1 MSSIELSP
9 VNILVFEIE
18 EMSDVI
24 QTSTALS
31 YNATSED
38 SVITFEVQSSPPK
51 EYNIS
56 PNVGVVHSNQTTLIL
71 STVPGNNF
79 LMDHIV
85 VLVAEIHGNTAAT
98 FCSLPVV
105 KNAEAI
111 TEYSQERISCTIPLF
126 K

>member
-31 YNATSED
+31 YNAASED

-56 PNVGVVHSNQTTLIL
+56 PNVGVVHNNQTIL
-71 STVPGNNF
+71 
-79 LMDHIV
+79 
-85 VLVAEIHGNTAAT
+85 
-98 FCSLPVV
+98 
-105 KNAEAI
+105 
-111 TEYSQERISCTIPLF
+111 
-126 K
+126 